1 MLILMVIVFA
11 VICSALFSIYIKKSV
26 LAFLCT
32 YILVLSAVQYI
43 FGSIAGSHSASAIVD
58 TAIMVAPLTIIT
70 FFIVN
75 RLIKKLDHDKS
86 DEKSTKGTDSI

>member
-1 MLILMVIVFA
+1 MFILMVIVFA

-32 YILVLSAVQYI
+32 YILVVSAVQYI
-43 FGSIAGSHSASAIVD
+43 FGNISGSFSASAIID

-70 FFIVN
+70 FLIVN
-75 RLIKKLDHDKS
+75 ALIRKLDQDKG
-86 DEKSTKGTDSI
+86 DEKTKS